1 VKSVASEIRKG
12 VCPRS
17 RVDAEAYCA
26 SSSPG
31 TRRNRFTYFVF
42 TQMLIFTGNLYF
54 STELFKSYFC
64 YNSEVR
70 NGGVE
75 GISVVISVIFSLEFW
90 CKFSMFGC
98 NWDAPTIAARN
109 RKSST
114 NIRYCVYSFELLMM
128 GGGTA

>member
-1 VKSVASEIRKG
+1 MCAPG
-12 VCPRS
+12 S
-17 RVDAEAYCA
+17 RVDAEANYA

-31 TRRNRFTYFVF
+31 AHLSRFTYFVF
-42 TQMLIFTGNLYF
+42 TQMLIFTGNFYF
-54 STELFKSYFC
+54 STEILKSYFC

-70 NGGVE
+70 NGGEE

-98 NWDAPTIAARN
+98 NCYAPTIATRS

-114 NIRYCVYSFELLMM
+114 NIRYCV
-128 GGGTA
+128 